1 MPAHDDDTTADSTT
15 NATATDES
23 TSNQTVS
30 ADADEFT
37 VTPYEVSGDV
47 DYDALLEQFG
57 ADRLTRA
64 DVERFPDHPM
74 LRRGIYYAGRDV
86 EDYLD
91 ASENGATH
99 SIVTGVGPSGPM
111 HLGHAL
117 VFYLAKA
124 FQDATGAT
132 VYVPLSD
139 DEKYYSKDLTFGEVG
154 AATRENLRDLLA
166 VGFDPERTRFVLD
179 TADADVVYQL
189 AATFAKEITQNQ
201 LEAVYGRP
209 DNVGMGFYPA
219 VQTAHLL
226 LPQLVEGEH
235 PTLVPVAVDQDPHV
249 RVSRDVAAK
258 ARYPVA
264 KPGALLGKFL
274 PTLSGPGKMSSS
286 EGEAI
291 YLTDDADTVESKV
304 RTHAYSGGRESASEH
319 REHGGDPGVDVAF
332 QYLRFFFERDDD
344 HLAELADR
352 YRSGDVLS
360 GELKLEAADAITEF
374 LDAHQARREA
384 VGDVSEALE
393 PYRLTDDERERALES
408 AGVPRL

>member
-1 MPAHDDDTTADSTT
+1 MPAHDDD
-15 NATATDES
+15 ATGESSSDHPEATES
-23 TSNQTVS
+23 G
-30 ADADEFT
+30 DDEFV
-37 VTPYEVSGDV
+37 VTPYEVSGAI
-47 DYDALLEQFG
+47 DYEKLLEQFG
-57 ADRLTRA
+57 ADALTGEHVR
-64 DVERFPDHPM
+64 RFPDHPM

-86 EDYLD
+86 DRYLD
-91 ASENGATH
+91 AAESGATH

-117 VFYLAKA
+117 VFYLAKEL
-124 FQDATGAT
+124 QDATDAT

-139 DEKYYSKDLTFGEVG
+139 DEKYCSKDLTFDEVG

-166 VGFDPERTRFVLD
+166 VGFDPERTRIVLD
-179 TADADVVYQL
+179 TADADVVYPL
-189 AATFAKEITQNQ
+189 ATAFSKAITQNE

-219 VQTAHLL
+219 VQTTHLL
-226 LPQLVEGEH
+226 LPQLVEGAH

-274 PTLSGPGKMSSS
+274 PNLAGPGKMSSS

-291 YLTDDADTVESKV
+291 YLTDDADVVEEKV
-304 RTHAYSGGRESASEH
+304 LAHAYSGGRDSVEEH
-319 REHGGDPGVDVAF
+319 REHGGDPSVDVAF

-344 HLAELADR
+344 RLAALAER
-352 YRSGDVLS
+352 YRRGDLLS
-360 GELKLEAADAITEF
+360 GELKLAAVDAITEF
-374 LDAHQARREA
+374 LNAHQRRRGA
-384 VGDVSEALE
+384 LGDVREELE
-393 PYRLTDDERERALES
+393 PYRLTSEERERALEA
-408 AGVPRL
+408 AGVPQL